1 MQTDPAPPASDD
13 QALARPKMKLGSM
26 FGEIL
31 PLASF
36 FIVNQSYGLYMAAVA
51 AIATSALLIVIYRIR
66 EKRLARF
73 VVFSTL
79 VYAVLTAAAIFTEE
93 KTYIK
98 IQPSLFSFCFAAV
111 LLGGVLRGRAMMK
124 VFFKTQFTLSDRVW
138 WLLSL
143 RWGLFFLAA
152 GLANEMAWRA
162 LSDDD
167 WVLFRVLVMAPAT
180 GLFML
185 AQLPLTFRGMREFKA
200 QEKADLAA

>member
-1 MQTDPAPPASDD
+1 
-13 QALARPKMKLGSM
+13 MKLGSM

-36 FIVNQSYGLYMAAVA
+36 FVVNQSHGLYMAAIA

-73 VVFSTL
+73 IVFSTL

-111 LLGGVLRGRAMMK
+111 LLGGVLLRRAMMK
-124 VFFKTQFTLSDRVW
+124 VFSKPNSPFLTAFGGCSACVGGCFFWPPGWPMK
-138 WLLSL
+138 WLGARSAMMIGFCFGS
-143 RWGLFFLAA
+143 W
-152 GLANEMAWRA
+152 
-162 LSDDD
+162 
-167 WVLFRVLVMAPAT
+167 
-180 GLFML
+180 
-185 AQLPLTFRGMREFKA
+185 
-200 QEKADLAA
+200 